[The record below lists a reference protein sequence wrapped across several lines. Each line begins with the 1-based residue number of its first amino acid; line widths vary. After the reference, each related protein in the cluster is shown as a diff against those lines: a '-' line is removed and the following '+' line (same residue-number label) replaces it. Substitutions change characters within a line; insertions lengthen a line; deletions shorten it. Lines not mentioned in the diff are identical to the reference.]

1 MLQNKLWRFNNMLKT
16 GFIFLLLPVLIMA
29 SLSYA
34 ENSNNFGLTYVG
46 GKSASS
52 SPATTGTTSVP
63 PTRYSTPTIRS
74 VPQTRYSTPSITMQS
89 WTRMEQDMR
98 KRERKR
104 ANRERNESLLRML
117 GILP

>member
-1 MLQNKLWRFNNMLKT
+1 MWKICSLSFLLFLQNVIIS
-16 GFIFLLLPVLIMA
+16 GF
-29 SLSYA
+29 SYA
-34 ENSNNFGLTYVG
+34 ENSSNFGLTYVG
-46 GKSASS
+46 GKSMNS

-74 VPQTRYSTPSITMQS
+74 VPQTRYATPSISMQH
-89 WTRMEQDMR
+89 WEIMERQR
-98 KRERKR
+98 QKRERKR